1 MKGFVLELQL
11 HMVTVSAFELD
22 ATEDELRVRTLWP
35 QESTSNPMVTSNPN
49 GWTNYPLS

>member
-11 HMVTVSAFELD
+11 HIVTVSAFELD
-22 ATEDELRVRTLWP
+22 AAEDGLRVMAPWL